1 VAGAVRRGGCGTL
14 MDIADQLLGG
24 SVAAGARA
32 IRWLDDNDARGRE
45 VLRRIFPA
53 TGRAHIVGVTGPPG
67 AGKST
72 LVDMLISEQRAR
84 GRRVGV
90 LAIDPSSPF
99 TGGAILGDRVRM
111 SRHAL
116 DAGVF
121 IRSMGTRGAAGG
133 LSRASYDATAV
144 LDAMG
149 YDTVIVETVGVGQDE
164 IDVVALAHSTVIV
177 AVPGLGDEVQAVK
190 AGLLEAGEI
199 FVINK
204 ADREGFEQTRR
215 HLELLLQLRARGD
228 RGARW
233 QPPLI
238 AAVATRGEGA
248 AAIADALE
256 AHRAH
261 LTATGDFARQSGRRS
276 EQQFLMLAREAAL
289 AQALQQTPQELLTAV
304 RERRVDPYTA
314 AATLLA
320 RCGAQP
326 VVSAAVIP

>member
-1 VAGAVRRGGCGTL
+1 MDVAAELLAGT
-14 MDIADQLLGG
+14 
-24 SVAAGARA
+24 VAAGARA
-32 IRWLDDNDARGRE
+32 IRWLDDGDLRGRE
-45 VLRRIFPA
+45 VLRQIFRA
-53 TGRAHIVGVTGPPG
+53 TGRAHIIGVTGPPG

-72 LVDMLISEQRAR
+72 LVDMLITEERGR

-116 DAGVF
+116 DPGVF

-133 LSRASYDATAV
+133 LSRATYDAAAV

-149 YDTVIVETVGVGQDE
+149 YEVVIVETVGVGQDE

-190 AGLLEAGEI
+190 AGLLEAGEV

-204 ADREGFEQTRR
+204 ADREGFEQTQR
-215 HLELLLQLRARGD
+215 HLELLLQLRAGRAGH
-228 RGARW
+228 GTW
-233 QPPLI
+233 QPPLLR
-238 AAVATRGEGA
+238 AVAARGEGA
-248 AAIADALE
+248 GAIADALE

-261 LTATGDFARQSGRRS
+261 LESGGEFVRQSGRRS
-276 EQQFLMLAREAAL
+276 EQQFLTLAREAAL
-289 AQALQQTPQELLTAV
+289 TQALERTTPELLDAV
-304 RERRVDPYTA
+304 RERRIDPYSA
-314 AATLLA
+314 VATLFAGA
-320 RCGAQP
+320 R
-326 VVSAAVIP
+326 